1 VDKRTKDTYLA
12 KKENLKLTQSIP
24 ETLEA
29 RELLRIRT
37 QKEDHYDLVK
47 RNSKLRALKGISKEE
62 NFYEILDL
70 YLKGATIKE
79 LSNQFHYD
87 EDKVRS
93 MIDDHH
99 EQLAN
104 SRAAH
109 SLIITSK
116 EGYNPVLE
124 KLKAIEVINDE
135 FLSKLSPEDSPTLSE
150 EEALFCWIYVHKG
163 DSQEAI
169 EMATL
174 DTGLFKEQIVTYK
187 RGIFSRSL
195 YLQNKNNVAQY
206 ITQLREQR
214 YYTEDISKQ
223 YIQQL
228 LLEQIDQVKSKGDR
242 KDAVHLRQLIELL
255 GKTIGAFTEKIEVME
270 YNPSRSLDLLIE
282 MAQEASVKELH

>member
-1 VDKRTKDTYLA
+1 MDKRTKEAYIT
-12 KKENLKLTQSIP
+12 KKQNLKLTQSTQ

-29 RELLRIRT
+29 RELLRVRGE
-37 QKEDHYDLVK
+37 KEDYYNLTT
-47 RNSKLRALKGISKEE
+47 RNQRLRELKGISKEE

-70 YLKGATIKE
+70 YLKGATIPE
-79 LSNQFHYD
+79 IASQYHYH
-87 EDKVRS
+87 EDKVRR

-109 SLIITSK
+109 SLVVTSK

-124 KLKAIEVINDE
+124 KLKAIEVINDD
-135 FLSKLSPEDSPTLSE
+135 FLDKLSPPTSTTLTE

-174 DTGLFKEQIVTYK
+174 DTGLFKDQIVTYK

-206 ITQLREQR
+206 IVYLREQR

-228 LLEQIDQVKSKGDR
+228 LLEQIDQVKSKGDK
-242 KDAVHLRQLIELL
+242 KDAIHLRQLIELL

-270 YNPSRSLDLLIE
+270 YNPSKSLDLLIE
-282 MAQEASVKELH
+282 MAQEASIKELH

>member
-1 VDKRTKDTYLA
+1 MDKKTKEAYIT
-12 KKENLKLTQSIP
+12 KKGNLKLTQSVE
-24 ETLEA
+24 ETLKA
-29 RELLRIRT
+29 KELLKTRED
-37 QKEDHYDLVK
+37 KEKYYRVTE
-47 RNSKLRALKGISKEE
+47 RNQKLRELKGISKEE

-70 YLKGATIKE
+70 YLKGATIPKIAKE
-79 LSNQFHYD
+79 FHYH
-87 EDKVRS
+87 EDKVRR

-104 SRAAH
+104 SRAAN

-124 KLKAIEVINDE
+124 KLKAIEVINDD
-135 FLSKLSPEDSPTLSE
+135 FLDRLSPPTSPTLTE

-174 DTGLFKEQIVTYK
+174 DQGLFKEQIVTYK

-195 YLQNKNNVAQY
+195 YLQNKDNVAQY
-206 ITQLREQR
+206 IKELREKR

-223 YIQQL
+223 YIQEL

-270 YNPSRSLDLLIE
+270 YNPSKSLDLLIE
-282 MAQEASVKELH
+282 MAQEASVKELQ

>member
-1 VDKRTKDTYLA
+1 MDKRTKEAYIT
-12 KKENLKLTQSIP
+12 KKQNLKLTHSTQ

-29 RELLRIRT
+29 KKLLRVRGER
-37 QKEDHYDLVK
+37 EDYYSLTT
-47 RNSKLRALKGISKEE
+47 RNQRLRELKGISKEE

-70 YLKGATIKE
+70 YLKGTTIQE
-79 LSNQFHYD
+79 ISSQYHYH
-87 EDKVRS
+87 EDKVRR

-99 EQLAN
+99 EQLSN

-109 SLIITSK
+109 ALVITST

-124 KLKAIEVINDE
+124 KLKAIEVINDD
-135 FLSKLSPEDSPTLSE
+135 FLDKLSPPTSHTLTE

-174 DTGLFKEQIVTYK
+174 DTGLFKDQIVTYK

-195 YLQNKNNVAQY
+195 YLQNKDNVAQY
-206 ITQLREQR
+206 IVDLREQR

-228 LLEQIDQVKSKGDR
+228 LLEQIDQVKSKGDK

-270 YNPSRSLDLLIE
+270 YNPSKSLDLLIE
-282 MAQEASVKELH
+282 MAQEASVKELQ